1 MKIHNFAQGTPE
13 WHAHRAACHNAS
25 DAPAMMG
32 VSRYKTRSVLIR
44 ERATG
49 IQPEYDA
56 ATLARFASGHAAEAS
71 ARPIA
76 EEIIGSELF
85 PVTGEIEIAGLRLS
99 ASSDGLDMEFV
110 DGWEHKQWNEALA
123 AQVTQ
128 GIVPA
133 SHSPQLTQQV
143 MVFGLRRV
151 LFMVSDGT
159 PDKCVHC
166 WYTPTDEDKS
176 RLLAGW
182 KQFHADVA
190 AYQPEPIVEEVIGH
204 APETLPA
211 LFVQVEGKV
220 VASNMPAFRAAA
232 AAFIDHLP
240 KPPTPP
246 IQEEKD
252 ESILAKYAQECDQYF
267 ADSERAVKACKES
280 EENLSAVKR
289 SAQAQAVT
297 IDEVFRTIDDI
308 SERIRAAR
316 LGMDKLVK
324 GEKENRRTEIV
335 TKARE
340 EFGRHWG
347 DLCRRI
353 GGEWIPA
360 LPYAYFADAIKGLK
374 SLDSMRD
381 KIGAALANAKIEANA
396 IADRIQANKEACAD
410 CAHLFPDFGQVCQ
423 KDYNDFLN
431 LMGARK
437 AEAYRREAERLEAER
452 ARIRAE
458 EQARAEREAQAKARA
473 EQDARDAETARQR
486 ALEQDRMR
494 QERATEL
501 ARIEAEQ
508 KDAIRVALEAQRA
521 EQEETKALNAEIH
534 KAIINE
540 TAPAPDTDTGAT
552 MKLGEICE
560 RLGFTV
566 TAQFLAGI
574 GFDPVGH
581 ERAAKL
587 YRECDFRAICI
598 ALVKR
603 ITTLYQPTSKE

>member
-13 WHAHRAACHNAS
+13 WHAHRAACLNAS

-32 VSRYKTRSVLIR
+32 VSSYKTRSGLIR

-56 ATLARFASGHAAEAS
+56 ATLARFASGHATESS

-85 PVTGEIEIAGLRLS
+85 PVTGEIEIDGLRLS

-190 AYQPEPIVEEVIGH
+190 AYQPEPIVAEVIGH
-204 APETLPA
+204 EPETLPA
-211 LFVQVEGKV
+211 MFVRVEGRV
-220 VASNMPAFRAAA
+220 VAGDMLAHRAMVSDWVKRLPARFETDQDFADGVAAVKSCGKA
-232 AAFIDHLP
+232 
-240 KPPTPP
+240 
-246 IQEEKD
+246 
-252 ESILAKYAQECDQYF
+252 ECDL
-267 ADSERAVKACKES
+267 KA
-280 EENLSAVKR
+280 L
-289 SAQAQAVT
+289 AQQVRGQMATV
-297 IDEVFRTIDDI
+297 DEVFRLIEEATKEI
-308 SERIRAAR
+308 STAR
-316 LGMDKLVK
+316 LRIDKSVKAEKDRKRLDEVTRGRNAFAAHWSALNERVGGMMP
-324 GEKENRRTEIV
+324 G
-335 TKARE
+335 AQA
-340 EFGRHWG
+340 GAWG
-347 DLCRRI
+347 
-353 GGEWIPA
+353 
-360 LPYAYFADAIKGLK
+360 DAIKGLK
-374 SLDSMRD
+374 T
-381 KIGAALANAKIEANA
+381 LARIREAIDAELARSKIEANEV
-396 IADRIQANKEACAD
+396 ADRIQANKKAAAD
-410 CAHLFPDFGQVCQ
+410 FMHLFPDFAQMFQ
-423 KDYNDFLN
+423 KEPDFFSAL
-431 LMGARK
+431 LRTRIIDHQ
-437 AEAYRREAERLEAER
+437 EREAARLEADR

-458 EQARAEREAQAKARA
+458 EQAKAEREADAKARA
-473 EQDARDAETARQR
+473 EQYARDAETARQR
-486 ALEQDRMR
+486 ALEQERMR

-508 KDAIRVALEAQRA
+508 KEAIRVALEAERATLARQAELKTTAQVVIEHQDEIALFMAQRA
-521 EQEETKALNAEIH
+521 F
-534 KAIINE
+534 
-540 TAPAPDTDTGAT
+540 TAD
-552 MKLGEICE
+552 
-560 RLGFTV
+560 
-566 TAQFLAGI
+566 AGR
-574 GFDPVGH
+574 V
-581 ERAAKL
+581 
-587 YRECDFRAICI
+587 RAI
-598 ALVKR
+598 LVEFVKFQNAQLTKR
-603 ITTLYQPTSKE
+603 KQND

>member
-211 LFVQVEGKV
+211 LFVRVEGRV
-220 VASNMPAFRAAA
+220 VAGDMLAHRAMVSDWVKRLPARFE
-232 AAFIDHLP
+232 
-240 KPPTPP
+240 T
-246 IQEEKD
+246 
-252 ESILAKYAQECDQYF
+252 DQDF
-267 ADSERAVKACKES
+267 ADGVAAVKSCEKAEGDLKA
-280 EENLSAVKR
+280 L
-289 SAQAQAVT
+289 AQQVRGQMATV
-297 IDEVFRTIDDI
+297 DEVFRLIEEATKEI
-308 SERIRAAR
+308 STAR
-316 LGMDKLVK
+316 LRIDKSVKAEKDRKRLDEVTRGRNAFAAHCSALNERVGGMMPGAQAGAW
-324 GEKENRRTEIV
+324 GE
-335 TKARE
+335 
-340 EFGRHWG
+340 
-347 DLCRRI
+347 
-353 GGEWIPA
+353 
-360 LPYAYFADAIKGLK
+360 AIKGLK
-374 SLDSMRD
+374 TLDRIREAID
-381 KIGAALANAKIEANA
+381 AELARAKIEANEV
-396 IADRIQANKEACAD
+396 ADRIQANKEAAAD
-410 CAHLFPDFGQVCQ
+410 CMHLFPDFGAVCQ

-437 AEAYRREAERLEAER
+437 AEADRREAERLEADR
-452 ARIRAE
+452 ARIRTE
-458 EQARAEREAQAKARA
+458 EQARAERESLAKARA

-508 KDAIRVALEAQRA
+508 KEAIRVALEAQRA
-521 EQEETKALNAEIH
+521 EQEETKARNAEIH

>member
-1 MKIHNFAQGTPE
+1 MKTLSLIQGTQE
-13 WHAHRAACHNAS
+13 WLEARSHCLTAS
-25 DAPAMMG
+25 EAPAMLGLSKYMQ
-32 VSRYKTRSVLIR
+32 RAELLRQK
-44 ERATG
+44 ATG
-49 IQPEYDA
+49 IVPEVDEATQRRFDA
-56 ATLARFASGHAAEAS
+56 GHASEAITRAWAENF
-71 ARPIA
+71 
-76 EEIIGSELF
+76 IGEDLY
-85 PVTGEIEIAGLRLS
+85 PVTGTVEFDGGLPLL
-99 ASSDGLDMEFV
+99 ASFDGLTLDETI
-110 DGWEHKQWNEALA
+110 GWENKLWNASFA
-123 AQVTQ
+123 AEVRA
-128 GIVPA
+128 GDVPDT
-133 SHSPQLTQQV
+133 HWPQLEHQMLV
-143 MVFGLRRV
+143 SGAKKV
-151 LFMVSDGT
+151 LFTVSDGAENIESL
-159 PDKCVHC
+159 
-166 WYTPTDEDKS
+166 WYES
-176 RLLAGW
+176 IAERRAQVIAGW
-182 KQFHADVA
+182 RQFVTDLAN
-190 AYQPEPIVEEVIGH
+190 YQPETIVAEVIGH
-204 APETLPA
+204 DPETLPA

-437 AEAYRREAERLEAER
+437 AEADRREAERLEADR
-452 ARIRAE
+452 ARIRTE
-458 EQARAEREAQAKARA
+458 EQARAERESLAKARA

-508 KDAIRVALEAQRA
+508 KEAIRVALEAQRA
-521 EQEETKALNAEIH
+521 EQEETKARNAEIH

-560 RLGFTV
+560 RLGFTI